1 MGWCS
6 RRIYTDTYTHGTL
19 STTIKSNI
27 RGRPKLKV
35 KNVVEIAIKGD
46 GKNG

>member
-1 MGWCS
+1 MELC
-6 RRIYTDTYTHGTL
+6 L
-19 STTIKSNI
+19 PLLKSNI